1 MIKIM
6 ELLRLV
12 TDFGDHKG
20 WITYLLDKL
29 TACFTGLATNPYIG
43 FFRHAFRSSES
54 RVVAI
59 PDILNPKMLDQ

>member
-1 MIKIM
+1 MAS
-6 ELLRLV
+6 LRLV
-12 TDFGDHKG
+12 TDFGDYYVF
-20 WITYLLDKL
+20 IRQILFKL